1 VRGVGDLIGGTGWGN
16 VMIVAVLGGTLASLL
31 AAIVSAGRISY
42 AMGRD
47 RTFPRWFANLNPG
60 FRTLWNATI
69 LFGLLNIL
77 FLWGTTLAGPIGK
90 ALSGIVSTLG
100 LIAAIFYLL
109 TAGAA
114 VWY

>member
-1 VRGVGDLIGGTGWGN
+1 
-16 VMIVAVLGGTLASLL
+16 MIVAVLGGTLASLL